1 MRVRVSPE
9 RKVIWRARC
18 NLTTA
23 RRRQG
28 LSVCV
33 LLSSPQFRLISF
45 FRDARKLHFSVQ
57 WSSATADAVVT
68 CYCAWRTSLLISLAS
83 DSVVIRLSAAPPLDA
98 VLPDVMQ
105 VPKGRHCSLEF
116 QVTLSKTSLPAH
128 VVVVVVVVVWQV
140 SPSCGQFLYLF
151 CISSF
156 GPSHTSSCFS
166 INFSGDRQ
174 HLTLNCFSP
183 LQGALNRQRKCFPQ
197 LPTCH
202 SCATPTQNPLT
213 SPHQRYFIRSR
224 RDCSLLGVSD
234 FRLLIGFAARLRC
247 FPPTKT
253 SSCCAPFPSHTLKNV
268 FGLYF

>member
-33 LLSSPQFRLISF
+33 LLSSSQFRLISF

-57 WSSATADAVVT
+57 WSSATADVVVT

-83 DSVVIRLSAAPPLDA
+83 DSVVIRLSPPLDA

-128 VVVVVVVVVWQV
+128 VVVVVVVVVVLASVALLRPV
-140 SPSCGQFLYLF
+140 SLSFLHFIIRTITHFFMFFNKFLWRPATLDAKLF
-151 CISSF
+151 FSS
-156 GPSHTSSCFS
+156 P
-166 INFSGDRQ
+166 R
-174 HLTLNCFSP
+174 
-183 LQGALNRQRKCFPQ
+183 
-197 LPTCH
+197 
-202 SCATPTQNPLT
+202 
-213 SPHQRYFIRSR
+213 RS
-224 RDCSLLGVSD
+224 
-234 FRLLIGFAARLRC
+234 
-247 FPPTKT
+247 
-253 SSCCAPFPSHTLKNV
+253 
-268 FGLYF
+268 